1 MMRLQ
6 TELSQQRLEASLLM
20 QEDENKPFL
29 SFIFL
34 VLFLFCRDTLAY
46 GLEASVIS
54 REATDRARNATV
66 SIYTKDYSWED
77 YVFRGSGFFVAPRV
91 IATNFH
97 VIEDKDKSKIKSIL
111 AYKHSKKKRFHTVKY
126 VRAVDRKHDL
136 AILQVS
142 ASNVKP
148 LHLGDSRAIE
158 SLERVFIVGNPLGY
172 EGKFSQGVISGEEE
186 IQGVNYIQTDAAISP
201 GSSGG
206 PVMNIQGEV
215 IGVAT
220 RAHMFIGQNLNFA
233 IPSNRLKA
241 LLKRHSIPL
250 PPKPI
255 RKVDNNGTK
264 PKSEAKAQAEVEKA
278 KAEAERAKAE
288 AEKAKAEAK
297 KVEAEARI
305 AEAESAKKEKDKP
318 VTPKAQINK
327 RLEAATV
334 RIIGEDPNGE
344 KSHLGSGFFIEPD
357 RVATDFHVIQGSE
370 LKEIQYLGKRATTS
384 DVLLDDQ
391 SPKKD
396 KQHHLAI
403 LKVEKAKVEPLNLG
417 NSDDVKIGQQIYM
430 IGDPASGQVSEGKIS
445 DILEKDGVRYFQID
459 AEISPG
465 SSGGPIVNSSG
476 KVIAVS
482 ALKVPIFS
490 GTLKY
495 AIPAIYLK
503 GLLATPDEENVRPIP
518 DDSPDLEPP
527 IVSVIQQGIEFYK
540 KAQFRQAVEY
550 LQSILNSLV
559 EPKQRAFAHL
569 YLGFSKWGLN
579 DTKSSVSAEF
589 RESLRY
595 NPSVELPDDVGQNH
609 PVFRPLLEQARV
621 GSTGTLTITAS
632 PPETEIRIYGGEIAP
647 ELPNDRAVP
656 IRLFRGNYAIEGI
669 LGHAHKV
676 VPVLIKPGHHHE
688 ESLEMPATIA
698 ESQEFELTL
707 DIFSSEQ
714 PKEVKVYYTSYDAD
728 GNRLGPEEKK
738 EMQLR
743 EHKPETSTWVYHV
756 KLPVGT
762 QGGKIVY
769 RIEADGKI
777 IPSPPPQVE
786 ILEPPEIAFF
796 DTKQPISIKARVI
809 SNVAV
814 REVRVYYDLPEAL
827 TESSPSQALA
837 SQDSSNMYIG
847 EIPVERKHTDG
858 ETWFYVT
865 AAAEKGNRTRS
876 ATRAVR
882 AKTLHPEIAVLEPPD
897 GALFKV
903 NQPINVVATVQ
914 SDAPVDEVRFYYDFD
929 ESKLSETSSSQF
941 LEKKPSSETYVG
953 EIPTRQNQNGGDI
966 WYFVTA
972 TNVKGAKAES
982 EIRSV
987 RTERRSTPN
996 DEESPLHQG
1005 VWASHSWSNLVS
1017 SDGFYSGWERG
1028 DVLSL
1033 AFMREGRGIQTL
1045 GARLDYTYENPDYI
1059 SAMVQWGPS
1068 TRENPGAFAFLA
1080 GVTGYR
1086 TSDPSFSRV
1095 RRPRQLTPILGGSM
1109 KFFPLDRVTVDLTA
1123 SMKLRSENREANG
1136 ETDFADNFLHHYEMG
1151 IRLYI
1156 SPSLNFK
1163 AGYGMWR
1170 LGGYDNTS
1178 AQVGLGATF

>member
-1 MMRLQ
+1 MMVFLLNRSLIADEQ
-6 TELSQQRLEASLLM
+6 TKRKIDKQARQATVLIVTELGQ
-20 QEDENKPFL
+20 
-29 SFIFL
+29 
-34 VLFLFCRDTLAY
+34 
-46 GLEASVIS
+46 
-54 REATDRARNATV
+54 
-66 SIYTKDYSWED
+66 
-77 YVFRGSGFFVAPRV
+77 GSGFFVRSDLLV
-91 IATNFH
+91 TSFH
-97 VIEDKDKSKIKSIL
+97 VIEDARNRPRAIKYKREGQQSFSPIKS
-111 AYKHSKKKRFHTVKY
+111 
-126 VRAVDRKHDL
+126 VRGYDEGRDL
-136 AILQVS
+136 AILEVS
-142 ASNVKP
+142 PKTSVKR
-148 LHLGDSRAIE
+148 LILGNSDLVQPPDTVYVAGYPKSIPKVTTSIGNISAIHKDSLNQWLQFTAP
-158 SLERVFIVGNPLGY
+158 V
-172 EGKFSQGVISGEEE
+172 SG
-186 IQGVNYIQTDAAISP
+186 

-206 PVMNIQGEV
+206 PVLNSQGKV

-220 RAHMFIGQNLNFA
+220 WIVRSTGEFDTEEFLKKIFKDPAIRIKVDVPQNLNFA
-233 IPSNRLKA
+233 IASKHLVA
-241 LLKRHSIPL
+241 LLRKLNIQL
-250 PPKPI
+250 PPEPKPVDPDEERR
-255 RKVDNNGTK
+255 RKET
-264 PKSEAKAQAEVEKA
+264 
-278 KAEAERAKAE
+278 RAKTAII
-288 AEKAKAEAK
+288 K
-297 KVEAEARI
+297 
-305 AEAESAKKEKDKP
+305 
-318 VTPKAQINK
+318 QLN
-327 RLEAATV
+327 AATV
-334 RIIGEDPNGE
+334 RIIGKDPNGE
-344 KSHLGSGFFIEPD
+344 ESLLGSGFFIEPD
-357 RVATDFHVIQGSE
+357 QVATDFHVIQGTG

-396 KQHHLAI
+396 KKHHLAI

-417 NSDDVKIGQQIYM
+417 NSDDVKIAQQIYM
-430 IGDPASGQVSEGKIS
+430 IGDPANGQVSEGKIS
-445 DILEKDGVRYFQID
+445 DIIEKDGVRYFQFD

-550 LQSILNSLV
+550 LQSVLNSLV
-559 EPKQRAFAHL
+559 EPKQRALAHL
-569 YLGFSKWGLN
+569 YLGFSKWGLD

-656 IRLFRGNYAIEGI
+656 IRLFRGNYAVEGI

-814 REVRVYYDLPEAL
+814 REVRVYYDLPGAL

-865 AAAEKGNRTRS
+865 ATTEKGNKTRS

-882 AKTLHPEIAVLEPPD
+882 AKILPPLPPKIVALEPPD
-897 GALFKV
+897 GALFKIH
-903 NQPINVVATVQ
+903 QPINVAATVK
-914 SDAPVDEVRFYYDFD
+914 SNIPVDEVRVYYGSG
-929 ESKLSETSSSQF
+929 ETQLSETSSSQL
-941 LEKKPSSETYVG
+941 LEKKPTSDTYEG
-953 EIPTRQNQNGGDI
+953 KIPIRNIHDEGHL
-966 WYFVTA
+966 WYFVSANT
-972 TNVKGAKAES
+972 KQGMES
-982 EIRSV
+982 KSEVRSV
-987 RTERRSTPN
+987 EIVKSSNSVDIR
-996 DEESPLHQG
+996 HQG

-1017 SDGFYSGWERG
+1017 DDGFYSGWERG

-1045 GARLDYTYENPDYI
+1045 GAQLDYTYENRDYI

-1068 TRENPGAFAFLA
+1068 TRENPVAFAFLA

-1109 KFFPLDRVTVDLTA
+1109 KFFSLDRVTVDLTA
-1123 SMKLRSENREANG
+1123 SMKLRSAIGEANG
-1136 ETDFADNFLHHYEMG
+1136 ESDFADDFLHHYEMG